1 MNNYSDVISRML
13 VPRKYL
19 WTEGF
24 IISKLQAC
32 KVFPMFIPTCGKLK
46 SQGVQCIIC
55 NYKKWVQLDQRTAPR
70 GTIVQTSSPAP
81 QPEQCHRG

>member
-1 MNNYSDVISRML
+1 VNNYNDVISHML

-19 WTEGF
+19 WIEGF

-46 SQGVQCIIC
+46 TQDV
-55 NYKKWVQLDQRTAPR
+55 
-70 GTIVQTSSPAP
+70 
-81 QPEQCHRG
+81 

>member
-1 MNNYSDVISRML
+1 MNNYNDVISRML

-46 SQGVQCIIC
+46 TQDV
-55 NYKKWVQLDQRTAPR
+55 
-70 GTIVQTSSPAP
+70 
-81 QPEQCHRG
+81 